1 MKQIQVKVI
10 CKYGVQLPEYAT
22 PMSSGVDVRCLE
34 DVELLVGERTLVH
47 TGLYFQLPEGIEVQ
61 VRSRSGLALKKGVIV
76 LNAPGTID
84 ADYRG
89 ECNVILMNLGEE
101 DVEFKAGERIA
112 QFVFCD
118 NVVHANFEKVDNF
131 DNETERGAGGFGHT
145 GTK

>member
-1 MKQIQVKVI
+1 MKEIQVKVV
-10 CKYGVQLPEYAT
+10 CKDGVQLPEYAT
-22 PMSSGVDVRCLE
+22 PMSSGVDVRCIE
-34 DVELLVGERTLVH
+34 DVELLVGERILVH

-101 DVEFKAGERIA
+101 DVEFKKGERIA
-112 QFVFCD
+112 QFVFCE
-118 NVVHANFEKVDNF
+118 NVVHANFERVDSF
-131 DNETERGAGGFGHT
+131 DNETERGEGGFGHT